1 MRLTSV
7 ALCVLSSF
15 AVGCS
20 APEEVAQ
27 GPLSGLLTP
36 DLGEGLSSS
45 AWSDRD
51 APKAAG
57 PSIASVNGVSIDRAA
72 LTRAMEV
79 YPELS
84 ASEVLDALI
93 TTELLA
99 QTSVWGSDEGVGT
112 EQDPSRFRPWRE
124 ALAQR
129 YLKELFES
137 ETPEEAIPFEEI
149 KRVYWV
155 PSVRKQYDHT
165 DAWQMAHLF
174 FTCCD
179 PKIEDCDTQEIMGC
193 FEDAGRT
200 IQEVYAEVKSRTEPV
215 EGSPKAVQDL
225 MEAYRLEMENELPQL
240 AFRKRPFYYD
250 PNKKHEEQ
258 KGFNLLTEAVA
269 RTVVDAPLAVVQEPI
284 QSPFGWHVLVQL
296 DHVPESRRGL
306 DDPEVVSDIRGNLLP
321 RFRRSQFARRV
332 GELRASYGVKIRP
345 EALPAIGGGGANVSE
360 SPP

>member
-1 MRLTSV
+1 MRAAVVILVSFGLSV
-7 ALCVLSSF
+7 GACD
-15 AVGCS
+15 
-20 APEEVAQ
+20 APEDNQEAE
-27 GPLSGLLTP
+27 LKGLLTP
-36 DLGEGLSSS
+36 DLS
-45 AWSDRD
+45 
-51 APKAAG
+51 AG
-57 PSIASVNGVSIDRAA
+57 PSATAWSGSVESAGDSAQVASVNGVSIGVDE
-72 LTRAMEV
+72 LKRAMKAHPKLE
-79 YPELS
+79 

-99 QTSVWGSDEGVGT
+99 QASVWAEGPQGAAT
-112 EQDPSRFRPWRE
+112 AKEEDLRPWRE

-129 YLKELFES
+129 YLKELFEAQ
-137 ETPEEAIPFEEI
+137 TPGDAIPFSEI
-149 KRVYWV
+149 ERIYWV

-179 PKIEDCDTQEIMGC
+179 PKIETCDSPEIMAC
-193 FEDAGRT
+193 FADAGRT
-200 IQEVYAEVKSRTEPV
+200 IQEVYEEVKSRTELV
-215 EGSPKAVQDL
+215 EGSPKAVSDL

-250 PNKKHEEQ
+250 PKKKHEEQ
-258 KGFNLLTEAVA
+258 KGFNLLAEAVA

-306 DDPEVVSDIRGNLLP
+306 DDPEVVSDIRSNLLP

-332 GELRASYGVKIRP
+332 GELRGRYGVKLRP
-345 EALPAIGGGGANVSE
+345 EALPAIGGGGATVSE
-360 SPP
+360 SP

>member
-1 MRLTSV
+1 MKK
-7 ALCVLSSF
+7 ALCWLAPLVMSVMACSSP
-15 AVGCS
+15 
-20 APEEVAQ
+20 APPSQA
-27 GPLSGLLTP
+27 PLSGLLTP
-36 DLGEGLSSS
+36 DLTSGPNSS
-45 AWSDRD
+45 AW
-51 APKAAG
+51 AG
-57 PSIASVNGVSIDRAA
+57 PEAATGGTPVATVNGVA
-72 LTRAMEV
+72 LNLDELKAAMEA

-84 ASEVLDALI
+84 PREALDALV

-99 QTSVWGSDEGVGT
+99 QASVWGAEGETGRAPHPNVL
-112 EQDPSRFRPWRE
+112 RPWRE

-129 YLKELFES
+129 YLKDLFEA
-137 ETPEEAIPFEEI
+137 ETPREAIPLEEV
-149 KRVYWV
+149 KKVYWL

-179 PKIEDCDTQEIMGC
+179 PKIETCDTPEIMAC

-200 IQEVYAEVKSRTEPV
+200 IQEVYAEVKARTEPV
-215 EGSPKAVQDL
+215 EGSPEAVQGL

-250 PNKKHEEQ
+250 PKKKHDEQ
-258 KGFNLLTEAVA
+258 KGYNLLAEAVA
-269 RTVVDAPLAVVQEPI
+269 RTVVDAPLAVIQEPV

-306 DDPEVVSDIRGNLLP
+306 EDPEVVADIRTKLLP
-321 RFRRSQFARRV
+321 RYRRSQFARRV
-332 GELRASYGVKIRP
+332 GELRGIYGAQIRP

-360 SPP
+360 SP